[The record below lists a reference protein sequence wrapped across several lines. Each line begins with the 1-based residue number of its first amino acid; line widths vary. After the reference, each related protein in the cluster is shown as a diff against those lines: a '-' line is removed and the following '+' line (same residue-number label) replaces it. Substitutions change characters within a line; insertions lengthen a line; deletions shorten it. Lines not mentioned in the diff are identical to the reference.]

1 MLKIDFC
8 PKIVYFAFFFFF
20 FENYVICLFFLK
32 TMQNKPSF
40 NSNLSIGNPMSGK
53 ILVNMNKDD
62 FFHDDKHQSFLQAG
76 SIIFTGHW

>member
-8 PKIVYFAFFFFF
+8 PKIAYFAFFFF

-32 TMQNKPSF
+32 TMQNKHSF
-40 NSNLSIGNPMSGK
+40 NSDLSIGNLMSGK

-62 FFHDDKHQSFLQAG
+62 FLHDDKHQSFLQAG
-76 SIIFTGHW
+76 SMVFTGHR